1 MIYMGNIFPKGGDI
15 LGIHSLD
22 NNEGKGSFSKFIHQN
37 ILTHYSV
44 NITGQVSQHIVIDP
58 RHDHTDQG
66 RDQ

>member
-1 MIYMGNIFPKGGDI
+1 MIYMRDVFPERGDI
-15 LGIHSLD
+15 LGIHSFD
-22 NNEGKGSFSKFIHQN
+22 DHEGKGSFSEFIHQN
-37 ILTHYSV
+37 ILTYYRV